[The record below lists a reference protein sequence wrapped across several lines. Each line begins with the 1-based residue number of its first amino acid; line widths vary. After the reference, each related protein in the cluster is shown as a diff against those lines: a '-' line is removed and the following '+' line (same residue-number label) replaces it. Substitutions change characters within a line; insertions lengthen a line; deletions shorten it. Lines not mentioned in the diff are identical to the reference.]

1 VSAPPVDGA
10 ANTEL
15 TRFLSDLFGVSRSRV
30 TISAGAGSRSKRV
43 LILGITEAA
52 AAARILEAG

>member
-1 VSAPPVDGA
+1 VDGA